1 VLPTGGK
8 GHGGDEKDLLCCVKR
23 SREACTDLF
32 WVLYGFSGENADPAL
47 WRYCFRGALKR
58 GSAVYLLLYGVL
70 KRDSRFL
77 DFWVLL
83 VSALN

>member
-1 VLPTGGK
+1 
-8 GHGGDEKDLLCCVKR
+8 VKR

-70 KRDSRFL
+70 KRDSRFGFFGL
-77 DFWVLL
+77 RSQLRGASVVFQSV
-83 VSALN
+83 